1 MKSCQSK
8 KMNEIA
14 TYYFIY
20 KNQFNLMSFS
30 SGDYD
35 YSNPYYQYYR
45 DVEIAFS
52 HLNEDEKLIVMNDYF
67 ESVSTDWWKKV
78 YTKKEYLLFKNK
90 AVEKFLRYFDENN

>member
-1 MKSCQSK
+1 MKSYQLK

-20 KNQFNLMSFS
+20 KNHFNLLSFS

-52 HLNEDEKLIVMNDYF
+52 QLDEEEKMIIINEFF
-67 ESVSTDWWKKV
+67 ETPPVDWWKKL
-78 YTKKEYLLFKNK
+78 YSRKEYLAMKNK
-90 AVEKFLRYFDENN
+90 AVERFLRYFHEGS